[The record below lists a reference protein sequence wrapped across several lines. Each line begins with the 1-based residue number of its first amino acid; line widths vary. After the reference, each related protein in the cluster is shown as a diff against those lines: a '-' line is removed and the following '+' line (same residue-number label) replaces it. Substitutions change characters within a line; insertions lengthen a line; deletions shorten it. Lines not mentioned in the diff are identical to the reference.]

1 MFINVNLT
9 DVKERRPVPLGK
21 YHLTVAKAEPGE
33 KDGKSS
39 IQVLHEIEGHHDAMP
54 VSHRLSL
61 PSPGDEK
68 DKAEA
73 KKLFMARYLHTFN
86 IPYDGSGF
94 SLESLY
100 GASADVVLTLTEP
113 DENGNTY
120 NRIQLERLPQS

>member
-73 KKLFMARYLHTFN
+73 KKLFMASAL
-86 IPYDGSGF
+86 SF
-94 SLESLY
+94 SSPMMEVALVWRAY
-100 GASADVVLTLTEP
+100 TE
-113 DENGNTY
+113 
-120 NRIQLERLPQS
+120 RALM